1 MEMDSQTA
9 THMEPP
15 QAKMYD
21 IENKALV
28 KYLQVFEWLK
38 GEDFHYRLQSWVRR
52 VDKLERTKENKSQN
66 RSI

>member
-28 KYLQVFEWLK
+28 KYLQVFE
-38 GEDFHYRLQSWVRR
+38 
-52 VDKLERTKENKSQN
+52 
-66 RSI
+66 